1 MGAMHVHP
9 LETTDRV
16 SAKNGSPRWD
26 PRKIRS
32 GKRCCPRCGKSMPYK
47 RVREDMAKWSPC
59 DHAWFCEWC
68 PEVCVIDGS
77 INPDEDTW
85 QSRERR
91 NQRQQLNKYLA
102 SLFGIRNGSDDKQG

>member
-1 MGAMHVHP
+1 M
-9 LETTDRV
+9 
-16 SAKNGSPRWD
+16 
-26 PRKIRS
+26 
-32 GKRCCPRCGKSMPYK
+32 
-47 RVREDMAKWSPC
+47 
-59 DHAWFCEWC
+59 
-68 PEVCVIDGS
+68 IDGS